1 MRWKLA
7 VVSDRFRLGVRCV
20 VLLLVFSGCNKTGP
34 DLAPVSGRVT
44 LDGKPAESTKV
55 MFYPDGEKSPSLG
68 RTDEEGRYLLRY
80 KRGVEGGTIGW
91 NTVRLE
97 TVTEVTHGRQ
107 LVPERFITGSD
118 LRREVKSGANTFDFE
133 LNELDK

>member
-1 MRWKLA
+1 MRWKLD
-7 VVSDRFRLGVRCV
+7 VVSDRFRFVMSCV
-20 VLLLVFSGCNKTGP
+20 VLLLVVSGCNRSGP
-34 DLAPVSGRVT
+34 DLAPVSGRIT

-55 MFYPDGEKSPSLG
+55 TFYPDGAKSPSLG
-68 RTDEEGRYLLRY
+68 RTDKDGRYLLRY

-118 LRREVKSGANTFDFE
+118 LRREVKSGNNTFDFE
-133 LNELDK
+133 LSELDK